1 MSSRPYAALL
11 MLAAASAPLHA
22 AEPDAVAA
30 IDACTARLDAQLD
43 IGYERIAA
51 RCPDLARTLE
61 RSGWAAWLPQGWKES
76 RNDLSVGSLTELRAV
91 VTRELATPSV
101 ARTPRAERLKEILAE
116 LGATGQQRSGV
127 WARFKN
133 WLREVFER
141 NEQRPDESWLE
152 RMVSRIG
159 VSDAA
164 IQLLTY
170 VALGAMVGLAVFI
183 VFNELRAAGLVGRRR
198 TERPGEVEGEMLA
211 LRPIPTWGDVE
222 RAALSERPRLLLEL
236 IVSKL
241 TQLSRLPPASAF
253 TARELTRAVDL
264 PEEADRRRLAELA
277 LTAEQARYAEGS
289 VAPSL
294 LESAVAH
301 GRELLARIESREV
314 GARARS

>member
-1 MSSRPYAALL
+1 MSSRRYAALL
-11 MLAAASAPLHA
+11 VLAAASAPLHA
-22 AEPDAVAA
+22 AESDAVAA

-61 RSGWAAWLPQGWKES
+61 QSGWAAWLPRGWKES
-76 RNDLSVGSLTELRAV
+76 RNDLSAGSLAELRAV
-91 VTRELATPSV
+91 VTRELATPSA
-101 ARTPRAERLKEILAE
+101 ARTPRVERLREILAE
-116 LGATGQQRSGV
+116 LGATGQLRGGL

-159 VSDAA
+159 VSDTA

-170 VALGAMVGLAVFI
+170 VALGAMVVLAAFI
-183 VFNELRAAGLVGRRR
+183 VFNELRAAGLVGRRNK
-198 TERPGEVEGEMLA
+198 EHPGEVEGDMLA
-211 LRPIPTWGDVE
+211 LRPTPTWTDVE

-236 IVSKL
+236 VVSKL
-241 TQLSRLPPASAF
+241 TQLSRLPPAGAF
-253 TARELTRAVDL
+253 TVRELTRAADL
-264 PEEADRRRLAELA
+264 RDEMDRRRLSELA
-277 LTAEQARYAEGS
+277 LTAEQLRYAQGG
-289 VAPSL
+289 VAPSM
-294 LESAVAH
+294 LESAVEH

-314 GARARS
+314 GARPLS